1 MKIEDIMEMWTKDSP
16 IDETELATESSNIP
30 VLHNKYLKIFM
41 AERIKL
47 FSAKAELKK
56 KRRVLLEYY
65 LGELDQEELQELGRE
80 QFYKKL
86 LKNEVDLYIDSDDA
100 LTEQSLRVSV
110 QEEKVGYLEAVLRQ
124 INNRGFQIK
133 NAIDWNRFITG

>member
-1 MKIEDIMEMWTKDSP
+1 MEMWNKDCK

-30 VLHNKYLKIFM
+30 VIHNKYLKIFM
-41 AERIKL
+41 AERVKL
-47 FSAKAELKK
+47 FSAKADLKK
-56 KRRVLLEYY
+56 KRRLLLEYY
-65 LGELDQEELQELGRE
+65 LGELDEEELKKLGRD

-100 LTEQSLRVSV
+100 LTEHSLRVSV
-110 QEEKVGYLEAVLRQ
+110 QEEKVNYLEAVLRQ

>member
-1 MKIEDIMEMWTKDSP
+1 MKIEDIMEMWNKDSK

-30 VLHNKYLKIFM
+30 VIHNKYLKIFM
-41 AERIKL
+41 AERVKL
-47 FSAKAELKK
+47 FSAKADLKK
-56 KRRVLLEYY
+56 KRRLLLEYY
-65 LGELDQEELQELGRE
+65 LGELDEKELKELGRD

-100 LTEQSLRVSV
+100 LTEQSLRVSL
-110 QEEKVGYLEAVLRQ
+110 QEEKVNYLEAVLRQ

>member
-1 MKIEDIMEMWTKDSP
+1 MKIEEIMNTWTKDSSM
-16 IDETELATESSNIP
+16 DETELANESTNIP

-65 LGELDQEELQELGRE
+65 LGELDQDELKELGKE
-80 QFYKKL
+80 PFYKKL
-86 LKNEVDLYIDSDDA
+86 LKNEVDLYIDSDDS

-110 QEEKVGYLEAVLRQ
+110 QEEKVNYLEAILRQ

>member
-1 MKIEDIMEMWTKDSP
+1 MEMWNKDSK

-30 VLHNKYLKIFM
+30 VIHNKYLKIFM
-41 AERIKL
+41 AERVKL
-47 FSAKAELKK
+47 FSAKADLKK
-56 KRRVLLEYY
+56 KRRLLLEYY
-65 LGELDQEELQELGRE
+65 LGELDEEELKELGRD

-100 LTEQSLRVSV
+100 LTEQSLRVSL
-110 QEEKVGYLEAVLRQ
+110 QEEKVNYLEAVLRQ
-124 INNRGFQIK
+124 IKNRGFQIK

>member
-1 MKIEDIMEMWTKDSP
+1 MKIEDIMSLWTKDSSM
-16 IDETELATESSNIP
+16 DETELANESTNIP
-30 VLHNKYLKIFM
+30 VLHNLSLKIFM

-65 LGELDQEELQELGRE
+65 LGELDQEELKELGRE
-80 QFYKKL
+80 PFYKKL
-86 LKNEVDLYIDSDDA
+86 LKNEVDLYIDSDDS
-100 LTEQSLRVSV
+100 LTEQSLRVSL
-110 QEEKVGYLEAVLRQ
+110 QEEKVNYLEAILRQ

>member
-1 MKIEDIMEMWTKDSP
+1 MKIEDIMEMWNKDSK

-30 VLHNKYLKIFM
+30 VIHNKYLKIFM
-41 AERIKL
+41 AERVKL
-47 FSAKAELKK
+47 FSAKADLKK
-56 KRRVLLEYY
+56 KRRLLLEYY
-65 LGELDQEELQELGRE
+65 LGELDEEELKELGRD

-100 LTEQSLRVSV
+100 LTEQSLRVSL
-110 QEEKVGYLEAVLRQ
+110 QEEKVNYLEAVLRQ

>member
-1 MKIEDIMEMWTKDSP
+1 MKIEDIMSSWTNDSTM
-16 IDETELATESSNIP
+16 DETELANESTNIP

-65 LGELDQEELQELGRE
+65 LGELDQEELKELGRE
-80 QFYKKL
+80 PFYKKL
-86 LKNEVDLYIDSDDA
+86 LKNEVDLYIDSDDS
-100 LTEQSLRVSV
+100 LTEQSLRVSL
-110 QEEKVGYLEAVLRQ
+110 QEEKVNYLEAILRQ

>member
-1 MKIEDIMEMWTKDSP
+1 MKIEDIMSSWTNDSSM
-16 IDETELATESSNIP
+16 DETELANESTNIP

-65 LGELDQEELQELGRE
+65 LGELDQEELKELGRE
-80 QFYKKL
+80 PFYKKL
-86 LKNEVDLYIDSDDA
+86 LKNEVDLYIDSDDS
-100 LTEQSLRVSV
+100 LTEQSLRVSL
-110 QEEKVGYLEAVLRQ
+110 QEEKVNYLEAILRQ

>member
-1 MKIEDIMEMWTKDSP
+1 MEMWNKDSK

-30 VLHNKYLKIFM
+30 VIHNKYLKIFM
-41 AERIKL
+41 AERVKL
-47 FSAKAELKK
+47 FSAKADLKK
-56 KRRVLLEYY
+56 KRRLLLEYY
-65 LGELDQEELQELGRE
+65 LGELDEEELKELGRD

-100 LTEQSLRVSV
+100 LTEQSLRVSL
-110 QEEKVGYLEAVLRQ
+110 QEEKVNYLEAVLRQ